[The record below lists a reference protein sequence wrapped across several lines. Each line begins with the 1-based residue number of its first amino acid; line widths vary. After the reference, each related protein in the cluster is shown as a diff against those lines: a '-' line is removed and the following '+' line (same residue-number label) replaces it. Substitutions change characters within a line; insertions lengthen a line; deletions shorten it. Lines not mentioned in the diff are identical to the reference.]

1 MKNTILTLSVLFV
14 ILFTSCV
21 YAQND
26 DFTNAILKAKKNL
39 TTTMNNFDEKD
50 LLKCRGEFERILQL
64 KTNEWIVNYYL
75 AYIDYSVSTAAMGS
89 NDVDKVKKYTLS
101 AFTLIDKSI
110 EQKDDFAD
118 SYVLRMSLN
127 FNRWMYESDKMED
140 IMSSTKD
147 ADAAAVK
154 LDDAN
159 PRYYLMKG
167 ISLFYTP
174 ENFGGGIEPS
184 LKLLDKSYNIFLTRK
199 EAVDYYPDW
208 GYDLA
213 CGYIAMAFMKRDK
226 EGDLDK
232 AKTYID
238 KGLEKNPESGFLL
251 NTVKKQYDEKT
262 KKN

>member
-1 MKNTILTLSVLFV
+1 MKKIILVFLFV
-14 ILFTSCV
+14 IFISSF
-21 YAQND
+21 ANSQND

-39 TTTMNNFDEKD
+39 FTAMNNFEEKD
-50 LLKCRGEFERILQL
+50 LLKCRGEFERLLQL
-64 KTNEWIVNYYL
+64 KKNEWIVNYYL
-75 AYIDYSVSTAAMGS
+75 AYIDYSISAAAMGS
-89 NDVDKVKKYTLS
+89 NDVDKVKKYTQS

-110 EQKDDFAD
+110 EQKDDFCD

-140 IMSSTKD
+140 IIASTKE
-147 ADAAAVK
+147 ADDAAVK
-154 LDDAN
+154 LDASN

-174 ENFGGGIEPS
+174 ESFGGGIDAA
-184 LKLLDKSYNIFLTRK
+184 LKMLDKSYTIFQTRK
-199 EAVDYYPDW
+199 EVVDYYPDW

-213 CGYIAMAFMKRDK
+213 CGYIAMGFMKRDK

-232 AKTYID
+232 AKTYLD
-238 KGLEKNPESGFLL
+238 NGLEKCPESGFLL

-262 KKN
+262 RKN